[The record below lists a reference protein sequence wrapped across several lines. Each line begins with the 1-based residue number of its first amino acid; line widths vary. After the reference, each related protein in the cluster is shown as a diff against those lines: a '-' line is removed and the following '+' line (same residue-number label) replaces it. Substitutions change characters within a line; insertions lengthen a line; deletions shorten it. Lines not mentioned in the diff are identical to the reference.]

1 MADVFRLFATA
12 VTTTNTFTAFT
23 LSTNSTA
30 ILRSITI
37 CNANTSGTA
46 SCDVIMAPT
55 TAADVYLFRVTQVTA
70 AATIQPLAAAVT
82 LGPGAT
88 LKVVAN
94 TANAIHLTASYLE
107 SD

>member
-30 ILRSITI
+30 ILRSVTI

-46 SCDVIMAPT
+46 SCDVIVAPDT
-55 TAADVYLFRVTQVTA
+55 TANVYLFRVTQVTA
-70 AATIQPLAAAVT
+70 AATLQPLASAIT
-82 LGPGAT
+82 LGPGAA
-88 LKVVAN
+88 LKVVAS
-94 TANAIHLTASYLE
+94 TANAIHVTASYLE